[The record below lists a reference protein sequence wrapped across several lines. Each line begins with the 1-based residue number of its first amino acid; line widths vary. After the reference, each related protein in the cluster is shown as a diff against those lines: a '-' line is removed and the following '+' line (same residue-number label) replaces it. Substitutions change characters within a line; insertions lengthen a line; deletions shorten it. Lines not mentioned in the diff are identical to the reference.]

1 MKAEVKVM
9 VTKDNRILQFA
20 KLYYEQYRD
29 NGTEM
34 ANGWL
39 ALNVPEQIHHQVR
52 RLALA
57 YFKLQQKRKET

>member
-1 MKAEVKVM
+1 MGEVKVM
-9 VTKDNRILQFA
+9 VKGDNRILQFA
-20 KLYYEQYRD
+20 KLYYEHYRD
-29 NGTEM
+29 DGKEM

-57 YFKLQQKRKET
+57 YFKLKQKRNET